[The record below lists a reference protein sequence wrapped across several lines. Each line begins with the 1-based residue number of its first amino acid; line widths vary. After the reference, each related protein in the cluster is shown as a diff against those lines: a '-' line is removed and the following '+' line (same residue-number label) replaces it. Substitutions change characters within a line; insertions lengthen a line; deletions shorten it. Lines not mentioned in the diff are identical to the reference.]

1 MRLHLVSTNYYIS
14 SQTNYSR
21 KDVKN
26 LIKEN
31 RVIVNGN
38 IINKSD
44 IKVNPEWRKTKI
56 GQRKFERKLNY
67 WYKTGEL
74 ESKILL
80 DRDFNLVDGYSSVR
94 IAEIK
99 HINKVPV
106 YFIN

>member
-1 MRLHLVSTNYYIS
+1 MGIIRNIKQIFGKYEVGYEYW
-14 SQTNYSR
+14 
-21 KDVKN
+21 VN
-26 LIKEN
+26 LK
-31 RVIVNGN
+31 
-38 IINKSD
+38 D

-56 GQRKFERKLNY
+56 GQRKFRRKLSY

-99 HINKVPV
+99 NLSRIPV
-106 YFIN
+106 YFINTY